1 MTSETQLYFNLAVAV
16 FGGLGGWILNNLRD
30 SIQALHRSDAEL
42 TSKLQN
48 VEVLVAGSYIKR
60 DDFDKRMESLLQL
73 LVRIEAKLDSK
84 ADKSTC
90 QAIHQ

>member
-1 MTSETQLYFNLAVAV
+1 MTSETQLYFNIAIAV
-16 FGGLGGWILNNLRD
+16 FGGLGGWILNSLRD

-42 TSKLQN
+42 TAKLQN

-60 DDFDKRMESLLQL
+60 DDFDKRMESMIQV

-90 QAIHQ
+90 MAIHQ